1 LAEAIFTGLKQA
13 GKDLN
18 NLKQKDLAPV
28 DEFHIRGREETVELA
43 QQLIIDSPVK
53 SDLYLE
59 SVSL

>member
-1 LAEAIFTGLKQA
+1 LKK
-13 GKDLN
+13 GGYN
-18 NLKQKDLAPV
+18 NLKQKGLAPV